1 MSEGAQGAA
10 QGAAPGAADES
21 ATSAYP
27 GRVPIGLKLMYS
39 IGSSAEAMISVAFNS
54 FNFFFYTNIL
64 GVPGTLAGLAITIAL
79 IFDAIS
85 DPLIGA
91 WSDRWRSKLGRRH
104 PFMFAAPLPVMAC
117 LFLIYSPPKDWG
129 SFGLF
134 LWLTVL
140 TVVMRA
146 TMTLYHVPHLALGA
160 ELSADFTERTRVMS
174 INTLFSS
181 VGGLGTAYVA
191 YTYFFAATPE
201 FENGLLN
208 QAVYP
213 TFAIYAALVGG
224 AVMLLTTLAT
234 LHVIPRLPGA
244 PDDGTKFSVVGFIR
258 DVRSVL
264 RNKNYQAL
272 LLGLVL
278 LSAML
283 GTRDTIGLHVNTYFW
298 ELLPEQIRFFVLFAS
313 AAPLVGFLITA
324 RLHEWFEKKPVILW
338 GIAGAVFFSTAPI
351 VLRLLGWFP
360 ENGTPWLLPTLII
373 FLIFYVS
380 IILIVSISAMS
391 LLADIADEHDLE
403 THRRQEG
410 IFYSA
415 RSFFAKASSGLG
427 HLLAGIALDVIAFPV
442 GADPGS
448 VDSSKIL
455 GLGLIDGPISAI
467 PGILCLFFYAR
478 VTITRKRHAEIQ
490 KALAARYEA
499 EERAEVQARQD
510 QPAD

>member
-1 MSEGAQGAA
+1 MSE
-10 QGAAPGAADES
+10 AADS
-21 ATSAYP
+21 PTSAYQ
-27 GRVPIGLKLMYS
+27 GRVPNGLKLMYS
-39 IGSSAEAMISVAFNS
+39 IGSSAEAVISVAFNS

-79 IFDAIS
+79 FVDAIS

-117 LFLIYSPPKDWG
+117 LFLIYSPPDDLG
-129 SFGLF
+129 SYGLF
-134 LWLTVL
+134 VWLTIL

-160 ELSADFTERTRVMS
+160 ELSADFTERTRVMA
-174 INTLFSS
+174 INTLFASIGS
-181 VGGLGTAYVA
+181 LGCLLVA
-191 YTYFFAATPE
+191 YTYFFAKTPE
-201 FENGLLN
+201 FQNGLLN
-208 QAVYP
+208 QAAYP
-213 TFAIYAALVGG
+213 TFATSAAIAGGVIMLV
-224 AVMLLTTLAT
+224 TTIT
-234 LHVIPRLPGA
+234 TMKVIPRLPDVPEDSRLSA
-244 PDDGTKFSVVGFIR
+244 AAFLQ

-272 LLGLVL
+272 LLGLVF

-298 ELLPEQIRFFVLFAS
+298 ELLPEQIAFFVVFAS
-313 AAPLVGFLITA
+313 VAPVVGFLITA
-324 RLHEWFEKKPVILW
+324 RLHERFEKKPVILW
-338 GIAGAVFFSTAPI
+338 GVGGAVFFSTAPI
-351 VLRLLGWFP
+351 VLRLVGWFP
-360 ENGTPWLLPTLII
+360 ENGSPWLLPMLIL
-373 FLIFYVS
+373 FLIFYLC
-380 IILIVSISAMS
+380 IILICSISAMS

-448 VDSSKIL
+448 VESSKVL
-455 GLGLIDGPISAI
+455 GLGLMDGPISAI
-467 PGILCLFFYAR
+467 PGIICLLFYAR

-490 KALAARYEA
+490 KALAERHEA
-499 EERAEVQARQD
+499 EERGEIPTPRE